1 MNLRQYHSSV
11 EAIESMTEDIMSM
24 IKDNYQK
31 GMAFNIALSGG
42 GTAKLMFEVWTS
54 KFPQFK
60 DFTNVNYYWVD
71 ERMVPPSDDESN
83 YKYAKELFF
92 EPLGID
98 ESLIHRLHGESDLED
113 ELERYTTLVRERV
126 ENEEFDLVILGVGE
140 DMHTASI
147 FPNNMRLLESLS
159 AYAISLHPVS
169 GQRRIT
175 MTGRTII
182 NAKNVY
188 IPVLK
193 KPDVVRQ
200 LKRKGSDTPAN
211 YIIKHCEE
219 AIVFT
224 DSFVID
230 ESY

>member
-1 MNLRQYHSSV
+1 MELRHYQSSV
-11 EAIESMTEDIMSM
+11 EAIEFMTEGIMSM

-31 GMAFNIALSGG
+31 GMAFNMALSGG
-42 GTAKLMFEVWTS
+42 GTAKLMFEIWAK
-54 KFPQFK
+54 KFPEFK
-60 DFTNVNYYWVD
+60 EFTNVNYYWVD
-71 ERMVPPSDDESN
+71 ERMVPPSDYESN
-83 YKYAKELFF
+83 YKYAKELFI
-92 EPLGID
+92 EPMGIQG
-98 ESLIHRLHGESDLED
+98 SQVHRIRGEAEV
-113 ELERYTTLVRERV
+113 EGEVERYISVVRGIV
-126 ENEEFDLVILGVGE
+126 QNEGFDLVILGVGE

-147 FPNNMRLLESLS
+147 FPNNMRLLESTASYSLS
-159 AYAISLHPVS
+159 YHPIS

-175 MTGRTII
+175 MTGNTII

-224 DSFVID
+224 DGN
-230 ESY
+230 Y